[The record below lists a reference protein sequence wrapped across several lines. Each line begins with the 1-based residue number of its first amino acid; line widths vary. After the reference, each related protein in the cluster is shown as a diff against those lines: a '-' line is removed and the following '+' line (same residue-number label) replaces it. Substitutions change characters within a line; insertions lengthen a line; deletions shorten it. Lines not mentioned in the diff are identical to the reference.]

1 MRRTVMKAVAILGK
15 GKTGMVEI
23 PKPVMGEYDC
33 LVKVETCGFCS
44 GTDMKFIDDEH
55 SREVLT
61 YPAILGHEGAGR
73 IIDVGSK
80 VRHFQVGDSV
90 INPNLPWPAPDAGYI
105 IRWGGMAEY
114 ALVKDVQAMIDDGLE
129 PPYLPDRSGTR
140 KIPSS
145 ISMDDAALILSVK
158 EIFKSL
164 RNFGFKPGMDVLVYG
179 DGMVGFGLCLFMR
192 RQQAGRVCCIGHHPQ
207 RLEKIKNEAQADQ
220 VVNTH
225 ETTPDAALQ
234 GQKFDLVIDAVGKP
248 AILLEGAKRLRPG
261 GKIALYGVLSPH
273 DSKIDLLDLPNH
285 VTLHIQS
292 FPYREHDC
300 HDEIVEMVTSGELDL
315 KTFYSHVMPAA
326 DIDRAVAMTRDRTA
340 YKVVLRM

>member
-1 MRRTVMKAVAILGK
+1 MKAVAILEIGK
-15 GKTGMVEI
+15 VGLIEI
-23 PKPVMGEYDC
+23 PKPVMGEYEC

-44 GTDMKFIDDEH
+44 GTDMKFIDNEH
-55 SREVLT
+55 SREKLT

-73 IIDVGSK
+73 IIGIGSK
-80 VRHFQVGDSV
+80 VRHFQIGDSV
-90 INPNLPWPAPDAGYI
+90 INPSLPWPAPDAGYI

-114 ALVKDVQAMIDDGLE
+114 ALVKDLQAMIDDGLQ
-129 PPYLPDRSGTR
+129 PPTLPERTGTR

-145 ISMDDAALILSVK
+145 ISMEDAALILSVK

-192 RQQAGRVCCIGHHPQ
+192 QQQAGRVCCIGHHPQ
-207 RLEKIKNEAQADQ
+207 RLEKIRTEALADQ
-220 VVNTH
+220 VIDTR
-225 ETTPDAALQ
+225 EMTLDTALQ
-234 GQKFDLVIDAVGKP
+234 DQKFDMVIDAVGKP
-248 AILLEGAKRLRPG
+248 AILVEGAKRLRPG

-285 VTLHIQS
+285 VTLHLQS

-300 HDEIVEMVTSGELDL
+300 HDEVVEMVTSGKLDL
-315 KTFYSHVMPAA
+315 KAFYSHVLPASE
-326 DIDRAVAMTRDRTA
+326 ISQAVAMTRNRTA
-340 YKVVLRM
+340 YKVVLRMSE